1 MRSYNIFMKF
11 RREKNGDEF
20 EGKYSDGSL
29 VIGRDSVLI
38 FGEVDKRYDT
48 IDWRDNNSKQWKV
61 ESREVEASES
71 NPEVIQ
77 AGFKVGDKWIQTFSP
92 KEKGQEQD

>member
-11 RREKNGDEF
+11 RREKNGDEW
-20 EGKYSDGSL
+20 EGEDGST
-29 VIGRDSVLI
+29 VIEKDSLLI

-48 IDWRDNNSKQWKV
+48 FDWRDNISKQWKV
-61 ESREVEASES
+61 EYREVEASES

>member
-1 MRSYNIFMKF
+1 MRSYDIFMKF
-11 RREKNGDEF
+11 RREKNGDEW
-20 EGKYSDGSL
+20 EGEDGST
-29 VIGRDSVLI
+29 VIEKDSLLI

-48 IDWRDNNSKQWKV
+48 IDWRDNISKQWKV
-61 ESREVEASES
+61 ESREVEASEA